1 MRGISLEEL
10 ISDPKAGITK
20 IKYDKRSAFLTGV
33 AHYPNLPR
41 VAYKNGTLLVVA
53 IPYLGQEPKS
63 SASFRKE
70 PPVPIP
76 TTNNTPRLEKMAEK
90 LTAYPIVD
98 GDNGQSF
105 SNSSLSLFQYK
116 FPLQSDTKSFD
127 KWQTVLDA
135 DEWHTMEDAKTER
148 ELVVVHQAL
157 FMVFDDG
164 SSLFLVIWCH
174 LDCSPFHL
182 TATIAAFRT
191 PNDIQPEYTALFP
204 SHCDSVGAY
213 HALVNIIYNILR
225 SSDVLIPQ
233 KFRQIVSELVCAQHP
248 PLFGRLFIITI
259 GVSSAGSP

>member
-20 IKYDKRSAFLTGV
+20 IKYDKNSAFLTGV

-41 VAYKNGTLLVVA
+41 AAHRNGTLLVVA

-76 TTNNTPRLEKMAEK
+76 TTNSSPRLEKVAEK
-90 LTAYPIVD
+90 LTAYPIV
-98 GDNGQSF
+98 DNGQSF

-116 FPLQSDTKSFD
+116 FPLQSDTKPFD

-148 ELVVVHQAL
+148 ELIVVHQAL

-164 SSLFLVIWCH
+164 LFFFLVIWCFAVGSIAH
-174 LDCSPFHL
+174 LFISQPRLQRLGLPMIFNL
-182 TATIAAFRT
+182 
-191 PNDIQPEYTALFP
+191 NIQPYFRHIATA
-204 SHCDSVGAY
+204 
-213 HALVNIIYNILR
+213 
-225 SSDVLIPQ
+225 
-233 KFRQIVSELVCAQHP
+233 
-248 PLFGRLFIITI
+248 
-259 GVSSAGSP
+259 